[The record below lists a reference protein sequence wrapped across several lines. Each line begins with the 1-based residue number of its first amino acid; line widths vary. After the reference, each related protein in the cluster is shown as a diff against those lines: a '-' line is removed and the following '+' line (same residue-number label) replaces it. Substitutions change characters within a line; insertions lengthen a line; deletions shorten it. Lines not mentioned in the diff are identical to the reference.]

1 VFCVFLEHGSIICKF
16 FPLEYLQVIQQGRLF
31 PGRERDTKEV
41 EQYYQALQQ
50 VEKWTDEKQAI
61 TEDRIRK
68 IHAIIYK
75 ERNVKPTPY
84 RDGQNVIRDASGE
97 IIYMPPEAED
107 VPVLMTDLVLWMH
120 ASEGVLPVPVIA
132 GIAHYQFVTIHP
144 FFDGNGR
151 TARTLT
157 TWILQRG
164 GYALGKF
171 YSLEEFYVEDLER
184 YYKALITYPHHNY
197 YFGRHEADITPWLSY
212 FLNGM
217 VIVFERVAEE
227 VSRHLKAGKGTTT
240 NVELLRPLDRRA
252 RRILSLFAEQET
264 IQSCDVAALLG
275 ISTRQARVL
284 LVQWVE
290 QGWLV
295 MTDASNKGRK
305 CALEKKY
312 IGLIKE

>member
-1 VFCVFLEHGSIICKF
+1 
-16 FPLEYLQVIQQGRLF
+16 VIQQGRLF

-50 VEKWTDEKQAI
+50 IEKWTDEKQAI
-61 TEDRIRK
+61 TEDRIWK

-184 YYKALITYPHHNY
+184 YYKALITHPHHNY

-227 VSRHLKAGKGTTT
+227 VGRHLKAGKGTTT

-295 MTDASNKGRK
+295 MTDASNKSRK
-305 CALEKKY
+305 YALEKKY